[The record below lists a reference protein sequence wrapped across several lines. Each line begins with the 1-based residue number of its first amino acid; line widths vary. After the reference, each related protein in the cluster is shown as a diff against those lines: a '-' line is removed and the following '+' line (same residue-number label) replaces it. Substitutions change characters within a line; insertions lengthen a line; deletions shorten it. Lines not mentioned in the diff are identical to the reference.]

1 MPKTT
6 SRAAGAGGEP
16 PTSAED
22 PRYRALAA
30 RDARFDGQF
39 FSAIT
44 STGIYCR
51 PICPARTPKPENVR
65 FYRTAAAAQ
74 AAGFRA
80 CKRCRPQSAP
90 EPESGP
96 SRLTEDALQLIS
108 SGAGIAQLAEQ
119 LQVSERHVRRRL
131 GAEVGA
137 SPLALTRNR
146 RDQAARLLLETTRMP
161 ISEVAFTA
169 GFGSL
174 RQFNDAIKAT
184 FGVTPSA
191 LRKQAAS
198 WDGPG
203 AGQESGARST
213 AKPETG
219 PEPLASAGSGTGAG
233 LLAGTESEPGTGL
246 SAGTEP
252 GTGPEL
258 SARSES
264 GVGTGLLAGSEPE
277 TRVGLLAGSEA
288 EADTEPLAGA
298 EPGAGQRSGALAL
311 RAAYRGPH
319 DLAAL
324 LSWFAG
330 RALAGVEEV
339 IGVGEPSGEQP
350 LGALS
355 TLGYRR
361 TVRLAHG
368 PAVIG
373 LAAGAPGALAL
384 TMDLDDQRDLGAA
397 IAICRDLADLDA
409 DTAVIAAVLSADPV
423 LAPLVA
429 ARPGLRIPGCADGF
443 EMAVRAVLG
452 QQVSV
457 AAARTLANRIVARHG
472 ERYAAEGPLT
482 MLFPTAERLAEGD
495 LDGLGITGGRIRS
508 IRALACAVAEGKL
521 SADGLALRGYG
532 DRAADRAVAQ
542 GQVSSGGLALSGR
555 TDRVAA
561 RADAGG
567 QSSSGGLTLS
577 RHTDRAAARAALLE
591 LPGIGP
597 WTADYLALR
606 ALGDPDA
613 FPAGDL
619 VLRQAAAR
627 LGLPDTEKT
636 LTAYAER
643 WRPWRGYAALHLWA
657 DQAAQLRIK
666 SASPAAEPPGRAGG
680 RSAGRSAGRS
690 RADLPADRK
699 GQRQ

>member
-1 MPKTT
+1 MPKNT
-6 SRAAGAGGEP
+6 SKPYAAAVGEP
-16 PTSAED
+16 AATAED

-51 PICPARTPKPENVR
+51 PICPARTPKPQNVR
-65 FYRTAAAAQ
+65 FYLTAAAAQ

-80 CKRCRPQSAP
+80 CKRCRPQLAP
-90 EPESGP
+90 EPEAGP
-96 SRLTEDALQLIS
+96 SRLTEDALHLIG
-108 SGAGIAQLAEQ
+108 SGAEVRQLARQ
-119 LQVSERHVRRRL
+119 LQVSERHVRRKL

-146 RDQAARLLLETTRMP
+146 RDQAARLLLETTGMP
-161 ISEVAFTA
+161 VSDVAFTA

-191 LRKQAAS
+191 LRKQARALEA
-198 WDGPG
+198 
-203 AGQESGARST
+203 AGS
-213 AKPETG
+213 ETG
-219 PEPLASAGSGTGAG
+219 
-233 LLAGTESEPGTGL
+233 SEPG
-246 SAGTEP
+246 A
-252 GTGPEL
+252 
-258 SARSES
+258 ES
-264 GVGTGLLAGSEPE
+264 G
-277 TRVGLLAGSEA
+277 
-288 EADTEPLAGA
+288 
-298 EPGAGQRSGALAL
+298 QHSGALTL

-319 DLAAL
+319 DLARL

-330 RALAGVEEV
+330 RALAGVEV
-339 IGVGEPSGEQP
+339 VTEPGDP
-350 LGALS
+350 GAAAGLGAVVAAADAAAGGEAYGPP
-355 TLGYRR
+355 GYRR
-361 TVRLAHG
+361 TLRLAHG

-373 LAAGAPGALAL
+373 LSAGTPGSLRLAV
-384 TMDLDDQRDLGAA
+384 DLDDQRDLGAA
-397 IAICRDLADLDA
+397 IAVCRDLADLDA
-409 DTAVIAAVLSADPV
+409 DTVVIAEALAADPA
-423 LAPLVA
+423 LIPLLA

-472 ERYAAEGPLT
+472 EQYDSQGPLT
-482 MLFPTAERLAEGD
+482 RLFPAPAALADGD
-495 LDGLGITGGRIRS
+495 LDGLGLTGARARS
-508 IRALACAVAEGKL
+508 IRALAEAVAAGR
-521 SADGLALRGYG
+521 LAL
-532 DRAADRAVAQ
+532 
-542 GQVSSGGLALSGR
+542 
-555 TDRVAA
+555 T
-561 RADAGG
+561 
-567 QSSSGGLTLS
+567 

-597 WTADYLALR
+597 WTADYLGLR

-643 WRPWRGYAALHLWA
+643 WRPWRGYAAVHLWA
-657 DQAAQLRIK
+657 DQSTYLKEQ
-666 SASPAAEPPGRAGG
+666 
-680 RSAGRSAGRS
+680 
-690 RADLPADRK
+690 
-699 GQRQ
+699 QR